1 MIAVDTNVLIRLLTK
16 DDRDQAKRAA
26 KLFGENEIFI
36 PKTVMLETEWVLRY
50 AYGIDKSGILDAL
63 QRLIGLSNIKME
75 DSHAVSLAVSWY
87 ADGLDFT
94 DALHL
99 ASSRD
104 AERFATFDKSFLRNA
119 RQVSPMNMLAP

>member
-1 MIAVDTNVLIRLLTK
+1 MIAVDTNVLVRLLTK

-36 PKTVMLETEWVLRY
+36 P
-50 AYGIDKSGILDAL
+50 
-63 QRLIGLSNIKME
+63 
-75 DSHAVSLAVSWY
+75 
-87 ADGLDFT
+87 
-94 DALHL
+94 L

-119 RQVSPMNMLAP
+119 GQVSPMNMLAP